1 MLNSLHSSRKR
12 IEIDTATDNGVGF
25 VTNEETTNNIYKTA
39 PIGGQPRNELYCL
52 KNLDY

>member
-25 VTNEETTNNIYKTA
+25 VTNDETTTYTRLLPLEDNHAMNYT
-39 PIGGQPRNELYCL
+39 G
-52 KNLDY
+52 